1 MYQYVDKYGAN
12 VDGYRYIY
20 IFFLWWVVDIMS
32 IFGLAIL
39 YGEKLTRVLM
49 FDIMN
54 FSPIYNTDEWSPSGD
69 VYVGGKN

>member
-1 MYQYVDKYGAN
+1 
-12 VDGYRYIY
+12 
-20 IFFLWWVVDIMS
+20 MS